1 MHVALV
7 LAQIDA
13 TRRTITAIVFAL
25 LAVAAALALL
35 TAWYWRIT
43 DPRRQGGPKRTPPP
57 RRRRADRGSPPEV
70 DPSPGGATAIPTS
83 VGAPPLTAPG
93 KDQTRVMDRNAILD
107 GPQAPEARGSTSAP
121 IIHQPPVSPASAPEA
136 NIDPPEA
143 TIDLREPDLREP
155 DRRESDRRETTP
167 PSPSDH
173 TPIRGRVGSGAH
185 DEGLSLEE
193 WLASGEED

>member
-43 DPRRQGGPKRTPPP
+43 DPRRQGGSKKTPPP
-57 RRRRADRGSPPEV
+57 RRRGVDRGSSPEV
-70 DPSPGGATAIPTS
+70 DPAPGGATAAPAS
-83 VGAPPLTAPG
+83 VGDPPVTAPG
-93 KDQTRVMDRNAILD
+93 KDQTRVMNRNAILD
-107 GPQAPEARGSTSAP
+107 GSQASESHNATSAP
-121 IIHQPPVSPASAPEA
+121 IIHQPPAPEA
-136 NIDPPEA
+136 KVPEA
-143 TIDLREPDLREP
+143 TIDLRQSDLRQS
-155 DRRESDRRETTP
+155 DLRESDRRQSNRRQSTP
-167 PSPSDH
+167 SSPPH
-173 TPIRGRVGSGAH
+173 TPVHGRVGSGAH

-193 WLASGEED
+193 WLSSGEED

>member
-25 LAVAAALALL
+25 LAIAAALALL

-43 DPRRQGGPKRTPPP
+43 DHRRQGGSKRTPPP
-57 RRRRADRGSPPEV
+57 GRRSIDRDSSPEV
-70 DPSPGGATAIPTS
+70 DPSPGGVTAIPGS
-83 VGAPPLTAPG
+83 VGAAPLTAPG
-93 KDQTRVMDRNAILD
+93 KDQTRVMDRSAILD
-107 GPQAPEARGSTSAP
+107 GPQAAEAFSSTRAP
-121 IIHQPPVSPASAPEA
+121 IIHQPTGSTARGSETKVD
-136 NIDPPEA
+136 IPEA
-143 TIDLREPDLREP
+143 TIDLREP
-155 DRRESDRRETTP
+155 DRRESDRSETTP
-167 PSPSDH
+167 PSPPDH
-173 TPIRGRVGSGAH
+173 TPVRGRVGSGAH

>member
-35 TAWYWRIT
+35 TAWYWRVT
-43 DPRRQGGPKRTPPP
+43 DPRRQGGSKRTPPP
-57 RRRRADRGSPPEV
+57 RRRGVDRGSSPEV
-70 DPSPGGATAIPTS
+70 DPAPGGATA
-83 VGAPPLTAPG
+83 APASAGPSPLTAPG

-107 GPQAPEARGSTSAP
+107 GPQAAEVFSSTSAP
-121 IIHQPPVSPASAPEA
+121 IIHQPTGSTARGPETKV
-136 NIDPPEA
+136 DLPEA
-143 TIDLREPDLREP
+143 TIDLREPD
-155 DRRESDRRETTP
+155 RRKSDRRETTP
-167 PSPSDH
+167 PSPPDH
-173 TPIRGRVGSGAH
+173 NPVRGRVGSGAH